1 MGDDSLGLLDRF
13 RKQKPLRDTLKD
25 RWKSRS
31 DGSISDSWR
40 ADQAVWMAGNSWFN
54 SFLENVEM
62 RLSLSLGRK
71 LAHAASESEEFFLS
85 QNKRRNLGSNME
97 KWAGIEVD
105 RNSRGLGDFE
115 IINQSSDTASVI
127 VNHFSSGPME
137 AGIVASSWEFAKRRR
152 HKFRW
157 SESGRV
163 LLVNLEADEINV
175 PLPSECMPN
184 WPENIPAVAP
194 ADYVNWNDARELEM
208 GGWELD
214 GERKIMISR
223 DLILRFE
230 EFSLHNIQSLKDS
243 RAKDYVWEGVN
254 GKRALWWTALADTSR
269 HLFME
274 TKRHV
279 MISDARDWI
288 TNSIRNLSTSGL
300 GIISEPK
307 LDLDKGGLEA
317 KLIGTFH
324 PAISGGIIL
333 GCWER
338 STGSKGRICLNILDG
353 ELRVKVSP
361 ARSSVL
367 TTE

>member
-1 MGDDSLGLLDRF
+1 
-13 RKQKPLRDTLKD
+13 
-25 RWKSRS
+25 
-31 DGSISDSWR
+31 
-40 ADQAVWMAGNSWFN
+40 MAGNSWFN
-54 SFLENVEM
+54 SFLDNIEM

-71 LAHAASESEEFFLS
+71 LAHAASESEEYFLS
-85 QNKRRNLGSNME
+85 QENRRNLGSNME
-97 KWAGIEVD
+97 KWAGLEIN
-105 RNSRGLGDFE
+105 RTSRGLGDFE
-115 IINQSSDTASVI
+115 IIKQSSDTASVI

-137 AGIVASSWEFAKRRR
+137 AGIVASSWEFAKKRR

-163 LLVNLEADEINV
+163 LLVSLEADEINV
-175 PLPSECMPN
+175 PLPKESILH
-184 WPENIPAVAP
+184 WSENIPAIAP
-194 ADYVNWNDARELEM
+194 ADYVNWNDVRELEM

-230 EFSLHNIQSLKDS
+230 EFSLHNIQSLNDS
-243 RAKDYVWEGVN
+243 RSDDYVWEGVD

-279 MISDARDWI
+279 MISDASDWI
-288 TNSIRNLSTSGL
+288 TNSIRNLSSSGL
-300 GIISEPK
+300 GIISEPQV
-307 LDLDKGGLEA
+307 DWDTGGLEA
-317 KLIGTFH
+317 ILIGTFH

-338 STGSKGRICLNILDG
+338 STGSKGRIFLSIVDG
-353 ELRVKVSP
+353 KVRVKVCP
-361 ARSSVL
+361 VRP
-367 TTE
+367 